1 MTIKAEDE
9 GVVAYASDG
18 ESVGYLD
25 SASIEFVTSEEIEP
39 IGTFNNENFEINAQE
54 LVEEL
59 ERSHENETDEI
70 KFSEKGTL
78 MYGME

>member
-1 MTIKAEDE
+1 MTIKAED
-9 GVVAYASDG
+9 GSVVAYASDG
-18 ESVGYLD
+18 EFTGHLD
-25 SASIEFVTSEEIEP
+25 SYSVEFVTSEEIEP
-39 IGTFNNENFEINAQE
+39 VGTFKSENFEIDAKK

-59 ERSHENETDEI
+59 EQSHENESDEI